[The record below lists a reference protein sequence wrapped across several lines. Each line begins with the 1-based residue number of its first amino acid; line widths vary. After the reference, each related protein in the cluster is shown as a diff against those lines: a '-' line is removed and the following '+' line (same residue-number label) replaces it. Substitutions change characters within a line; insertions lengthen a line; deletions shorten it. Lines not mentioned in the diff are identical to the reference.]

1 MFDDNNNPKSTPNM
15 IPIVPNIIP
24 WIKNIPTIWFLLAPS
39 DMRIAISFSLFLM
52 DINKDETILNAAITM
67 TNIKIINIT
76 LFSLFIARKS
86 DWYDWVQSF
95 AYIVACLLLKT
106 LVNSSASRGL
116 DNWIRTSEIG
126 KSDEDN
132 LELLKKASKLT

>member
-15 IPIVPNIIP
+15 IPIIPNIIP

-67 TNIKIINIT
+67 TNIKIIKPIINLLNT
-76 LFSLFIARKS
+76 LQ
-86 DWYDWVQSF
+86 QS
-95 AYIVACLLLKT
+95 II
-106 LVNSSASRGL
+106 SSSKPF
-116 DNWIRTSEIG
+116 NKNQG
-126 KSDEDN
+126 KQN
-132 LELLKKASKLT
+132 